1 MQQNI
6 IQVIKS
12 YNSCILLSIITAQ
25 AIFSLVV
32 ALDSNISRVLSIVLG
47 SAVLLL
53 HLGGVF
59 SYHKAIKGF
68 QDKGQWMVLVY
79 LLVPLGNLYCIV
91 ELSKAINEK
100 LEHLGIERLV
110 GFADIKRIE
119 KLILENDGQ

>member
-1 MQQNI
+1 MQQNT

-12 YNSCILLSIITAQ
+12 YNSCILLTIITAQ
-25 AIFSLVV
+25 AIFSFVV
-32 ALDSNISRVLSIVLG
+32 ALDSNISRILSIVLG

-59 SYHKAIKGF
+59 SFNKAIKGF
-68 QDKGQWMVLVY
+68 QDKGKWMVLVY

-100 LEHLGIERLV
+100 LEHIGIPRCQDSCHV
-110 GFADIKRIE
+110 S
-119 KLILENDGQ
+119 

>member
-1 MQQNI
+1 MQPNI

-32 ALDSNISRVLSIVLG
+32 ALDSDISRVLLIVLG

-59 SYHKAIKGF
+59 SFHKAIKGF
-68 QDKGQWMVLVY
+68 QDNGQWMVLVY

-100 LEHLGIERLV
+100 LEHLGIERLI

-119 KLILENDGQ
+119 TLILEKEGQ